1 MRHDAPMTRT
11 TKRIAWIAAGAAVV
25 LACLMPQALAAT
37 SPRWSKLQCELQQ
50 ALFNV
55 RHSHPTGLQLAGGN
69 RVLKAHGCAE
79 RVPGPKHWSNTQC
92 ADYQA
97 TFAKLYAFPTNR
109 QLAAANRALK
119 NHGCQQRVRRPPA
132 QG

>member
-1 MRHDAPMTRT
+1 MTRT
-11 TKRIAWIAAGAAVV
+11 TKRIAWIAAGVAVV

-37 SPRWSKLQCELQQ
+37 SPHWSNSHCELQQ

-55 RHSHPTGLQLAGGN
+55 GHPHPTGLQLAGGN
-69 RVLKAHGCAE
+69 RILKAHGCAQ
-79 RVPGPKHWSNTQC
+79 RVPGPKHWSSTQC

-97 TFAKLYAFPTNR
+97 TFAKLYAFPTSR

-119 NHGCQQRVRRPPA
+119 HHGCPQRVRRPPA